1 MYKRQ
6 APDIRKAFTEQ
17 DIEEYIGAHLN
28 NFLSSGRNPLHIDS
42 EAYRLLADFVW
53 IVRRKD
59 LSISGMAS
67 RIIIDHFKEKG
78 GLIEKIKEFYKK
90 QLD

>member
-1 MYKRQ
+1 
-6 APDIRKAFTEQ
+6 
-17 DIEEYIGAHLN
+17 
-28 NFLSSGRNPLHIDS
+28 
-42 EAYRLLADFVW
+42 
-53 IVRRKD
+53 
-59 LSISGMAS
+59 MAS